1 MRLRELRERE
11 RASQDQVA
19 QAMGIRPVDV
29 DHIEQVLLRLCEVDT
44 VAEYLKALGYALE
57 VVAVDRN
64 NERTVL
70 T

>member
-11 RASQDQVA
+11 QASQEQVA
-19 QAMGIRPVDV
+19 HAMGIRPVDV
-29 DHIEQVLLRLCEVDT
+29 DHIESVLLRLCEVDT
-44 VAEYLKALGYALE
+44 FAEYLRALGYALE

>member
-19 QAMGIRPVDV
+19 QAMGVGPEDV

-57 VVAVDRN
+57 LVAVDRDN
-64 NERTVL
+64 GRTVL